1 MWKFSTW
8 FRHDHVSP
16 RENDLFVSLGGTWL
30 HYFPFTFRVLT
41 TNIRFHSSS
50 FSPFSGIYF
59 NTQQAIYG
67 CHVDIAMC
75 LLTYTTYECAHSDL
89 ILSRFCRGYAVT
101 QRKSQCQDIRT
112 RQAFRYYTQRTH
124 RASRLTSG
132 AGGIFRNHAVRHRY
146 VLLLVSLSI
155 ATQFAHS
162 WEYVIREVQSCSC
175 NHGRLP

>member
-1 MWKFSTW
+1 MHIKISAFCGTCGSSP
-8 FRHDHVSP
+8 HDSDTTMYHP
-16 RENDLFVSLGGTWL
+16 ERTISLCLSGELGCMIFYSL
-30 HYFPFTFRVLT
+30 SAYLLPSYAFT
-41 TNIRFHSSS
+41 
-50 FSPFSGIYF
+50 PGIYF

-75 LLTYTTYECAHSDL
+75 LLTYTTYKCPHSDL

-124 RASRLTSG
+124 RASGLTSG

-155 ATQFAHS
+155 ATQFARS
-162 WEYVIREVQSCSC
+162 
-175 NHGRLP
+175 